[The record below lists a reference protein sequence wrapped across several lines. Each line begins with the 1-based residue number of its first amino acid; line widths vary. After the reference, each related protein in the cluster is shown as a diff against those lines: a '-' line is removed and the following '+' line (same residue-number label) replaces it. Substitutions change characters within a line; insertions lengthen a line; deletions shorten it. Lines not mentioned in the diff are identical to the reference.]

1 MEYKALALEVGKSVS
16 TLKRWKRKI
25 EEISDYTFN
34 ENTVRIGR
42 KQNIQVPHFTSSE
55 VKKFKQMA
63 QLIDKL
69 GQDQAIRHVWGDKI
83 PSQEGLYRQIKNIA
97 YGFAK
102 FRENVKKQWECLEK
116 ENKVLRQ
123 DIKNLEQEIL
133 VLKTTLQQKKRRFFK

>member
-1 MEYKALALEVGKSVS
+1 MDYKTLALEVGKSVS

-63 QLIDKL
+63 QLMDKL
-69 GQDQAIRHVWGDKI
+69 GLDNTIRQVWGDKI
-83 PSQEGLYRQIKNIA
+83 PSQEGLYQQLKNIA
-97 YGFAK
+97 YRNAK
-102 FRENVKKQWECLEK
+102 FREEVRKQWEYFEK
-116 ENKVLRQ
+116 ENNVLRQ
-123 DIKNLEQEIL
+123 EIKNLEQEIL
-133 VLKTTLQQKKRRFFK
+133 VLKTLQQKKRRFFK

>member
-1 MEYKALALEVGKSVS
+1 MDYKTLALEVGKSVS

-63 QLIDKL
+63 QLMDKL
-69 GQDQAIRHVWGDKI
+69 GLDNTIRQVWGDKI
-83 PSQEGLYRQIKNIA
+83 PSQEGLYRQLKNIA
-97 YGFAK
+97 HRNAK
-102 FRENVKKQWECLEK
+102 FREEVRKQWECFEK
-116 ENKVLRQ
+116 ENNFLRQ
-123 DIKNLEQEIL
+123 EIKNLEQEIL
-133 VLKTTLQQKKRRFFK
+133 VLKTLQQKKRRFFK